1 MRRYFLY
8 QKKTAFCFGTDAV
21 LLANFAG
28 KRIKKNAKTIDLCT
42 GNGIIPFLFVHEEN
56 DLMID
61 AVEIDSETA
70 QLAEHN
76 ISVNALQKKVR
87 MICSDIKDL
96 PKSFYGTYDA
106 VTVNPPY
113 IPLGRGL
120 LPKHRNSVGR
130 GMNYLLHW
138 RNHPHISISAQ
149 RKGRSVYGTS
159 QQQNGRNSLHSPRI
173 GSAAENDTVCPQ
185 RSSVRFQPHS
195 IGASKHFG
203 RMDGQFFRRFFCV
216 TVTETKQRNCP
227 IFTIGNRRYDTKT
240 YRNIFLLSKAELFR
254 PR

>member
-1 MRRYFLY
+1 MDDLQCGGYFLY

-21 LLANFAG
+21 LLADFAG

-42 GNGIIPFLFVHEEN
+42 GNGIIPILVCARRN

-87 MICSDIKDL
+87 MICADIKDL

-120 LPKHRNSVGR
+120 LSETPKQCGARHELFATLEEIIRTSASLLKEKGVLFMVHRSNRTAEILCTLRESDLQPKMIRFVHKDP
-130 GMNYLLHW
+130 L
-138 RNHPHISISAQ
+138 SA
-149 RKGRSVYGTS
+149 S
-159 QQQNGRNSLHSPRI
+159 NLI
-173 GSAAENDTVCPQ
+173 L
-185 RSSVRFQPHS
+185 
-195 IGASKHFG
+195 IGASKHSGEWTDILPPLFL
-203 RMDGQFFRRFFCV
+203 RDSDGNE
-216 TVTETKQRNCP
+216 TEELSNIYNRKP
-227 IFTIGNRRYDTKT
+227 TI
-240 YRNIFLLSKAELFR
+240 
-254 PR
+254 